1 MSVRELEES
10 QKMLCKFNLCET
22 DTHSRGQSTVDG
34 NALLVNT
41 INDEKIDFLSAKIEV
56 FESIRSINGSKNYRM
71 RCLHY
76 VEATDESISE

>member
-10 QKMLCKFNLCET
+10 QKMICKFNLCEM

-56 FESIRSINGSKNYRM
+56 FEAIRPM
-71 RCLHY
+71 
-76 VEATDESISE
+76 